1 MKQGGATAMK
11 LRTLGRHVREGTKN
25 LGRNGWMTFAS
36 ISAVAVM
43 LFVVGVFLL
52 LIMNVNNIAT
62 GIEDDVEIKVY
73 IELTAT
79 EEQQA
84 DLLAEIEQ
92 IPNIDSI
99 TYVDKEE
106 GLNQLIDSLNE
117 SGQVFESIRDENP
130 LNDSYVVRATTPQLT
145 ERVAA
150 SIETLEYVERVN
162 YGQDYVERLFMVT
175 DFVRTVGLILVV
187 GMMFTAMFLIANT
200 IKLTII
206 ARKREIQIM
215 KLVGATNSFIRWPFF
230 VEGMLLGVMGAVLPI
245 LIIGFGYS
253 YLFTNWGSRIEIMFF
268 SLLPVF
274 PHVWQVAALLIAIGA
289 FIGMWGSMMS
299 VRKFLKV

>member
-1 MKQGGATAMK
+1 MK
-11 LRTLGRHVREGTKN
+11 LRTLGRHVREGSRN
-25 LGRNGWMTFAS
+25 LGRNSWMTFAS

-52 LIMNVNNIAT
+52 LIMNVNSIAT
-62 GIEDDVEIKVY
+62 NIEDDVEIKVY

-79 EEQQA
+79 DEQQA
-84 DLLAEIEQ
+84 ELLAEIEK
-92 IPNIDSI
+92 IPNIDTI

-117 SGQVFESIRDENP
+117 SGAVFESIREENP

-145 ERVAA
+145 ERVA
-150 SIETLEYVERVN
+150 SNIETLDYVERVN
-162 YGQDYVERLFMVT
+162 YGRDYVERLFIVT
-175 DFVRTVGLILVV
+175 DFIRTVGLILVA

-200 IKLTII
+200 IKLTIV

-230 VEGMLLGVMGAVLPI
+230 IEGMLLGILGAVIPI

-253 YLFTNWGSRIEIMFF
+253 YLFNNWGSRIEVMFF

-274 PHVWQVAALLIAIGA
+274 PHMWQVAGLLIAIGA
-289 FIGMWGSMMS
+289 FIGVWGSMMS

>member
-1 MKQGGATAMK
+1 MK
-11 LRTLGRHVREGTKN
+11 LRTLGRHVREGTRN

-52 LIMNVNNIAT
+52 LIMNVNNVAS

-79 EEQQA
+79 EEDQA
-84 DLLAEIEQ
+84 ELLAEIEQ
-92 IPNIDSI
+92 ISNIDTV

-106 GLNQLIDSLNE
+106 GLNQLIDSLND
-117 SGQVFESIRDENP
+117 SGQVFESIREENP

-145 ERVAA
+145 EQVA
-150 SIETLEYVERVN
+150 SKIEQLTFVERVN
-162 YGQDYVERLFMVT
+162 YGREYVERLFMVT
-175 DFVRTVGLILVV
+175 DFIRTVGLILVA

-200 IKLTII
+200 IKLTIV

-230 VEGMLLGVMGAVLPI
+230 IEGMLLGVVGALVPI

-253 YLFTNWGSRIEIMFF
+253 YLYTNWGSRIEIMLF
-268 SLLPVF
+268 SLVPVF
-274 PHVWQVAALLIAIGA
+274 PYMWQIAGLLIAIGA
-289 FIGMWGSMMS
+289 FIGVWGSMMS

>member
-1 MKQGGATAMK
+1 MK
-11 LRTLGRHVREGTKN
+11 LRTLGRHAREGTRN

-52 LIMNVNNIAT
+52 LIMNVNHVAS

-73 IELTAT
+73 IELTTT
-79 EEQQA
+79 EEQEA
-84 DLLAEIEQ
+84 ELLTEIEK
-92 IPNIDSI
+92 IPNVETI

-106 GLNQLIDSLNE
+106 GLNQLIDSLDE
-117 SGQVFESIRDENP
+117 SGQVFESIREENP
-130 LNDSYVVRATTPQLT
+130 LNNSYVVRATTPQLT
-145 ERVAA
+145 DQIA
-150 SIETLEYVERVN
+150 SKIESLDFVERVN
-162 YGQDYVERLFMVT
+162 YGRDYVERLFKVT
-175 DFVRTVGLILVV
+175 DFIRTVGLILVV

-200 IKLTII
+200 IKLTIV

-230 VEGMLLGVMGAVLPI
+230 IEGILLGVLGALIPI
-245 LIIGFGYS
+245 FIIGFGYS
-253 YLFTNWGSRIEIMFF
+253 YFFTNWGSQIEIMLF
-268 SLLPVF
+268 SLVPVF
-274 PHVWQVAALLIAIGA
+274 PYMWQIAGLLIVIGA
-289 FIGMWGSMMS
+289 FIGVWGSMMS